1 MKINKARY
9 TEGTMTTRLLATLV
23 ALGLFFSLPAGAIAQ
38 DDQAPR
44 EMEKKG
50 HQDDDADDEEELTPG
65 SAIER
70 MNEIA
75 KLMQK
80 AEELLHGASL
90 GKAALEQEEILKM
103 LKDLTR
109 QKPEEVQKQVIESL
123 EKLLKKSEE
132 KQKDV
137 IDKLTELIKK
147 AKSQGSG

>member
-1 MKINKARY
+1 M
-9 TEGTMTTRLLATLV
+9 GTKLLAVLV
-23 ALGLFFSLPAGAIAQ
+23 VLGLFFCLPVGAPAQ
-38 DDQAPR
+38 DEERVPKG
-44 EMEKKG
+44 MEKG
-50 HQDDDADDEEELTPG
+50 PQDDADDEEELTPG
-65 SAIER
+65 SAIEQ

-90 GKAALEQEEILKM
+90 GKAALEQEEILRM
-103 LKDLTR
+103 LKDLTK
-109 QKPEEVQKQVIESL
+109 QKPEDVQRQVIESL

-147 AKSQGSG
+147 AKSQGGG